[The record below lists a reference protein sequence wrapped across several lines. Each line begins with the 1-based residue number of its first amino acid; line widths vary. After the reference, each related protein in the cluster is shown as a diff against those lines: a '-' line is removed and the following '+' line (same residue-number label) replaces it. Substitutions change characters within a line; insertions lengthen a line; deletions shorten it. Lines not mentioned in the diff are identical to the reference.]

1 MPLSWQKRDLTADNG
16 AGADI
21 GPPGPLPRQ
30 LVGRASDALADLAWT
45 PEAWGLRGFGFRIA
59 PPVPAPTPPDPLARW
74 LHKAIF
80 KRRFTAAERI
90 AIRAARD
97 TDPIVNDFIDLL
109 DSAELVFLD
118 DADLAAGLGYLASLG
133 LLTAGRPAE
142 IVI

>member
-1 MPLSWQKRDLTADNG
+1 MTLSWQKRDLTADNG
-16 AGADI
+16 AGADV
-21 GPPGPLPRQ
+21 GPPGPLPRE
-30 LVGRASDALADLAWT
+30 LVGRAADVLADLDWT

-59 PPVPAPTPPDPLARW
+59 PPVATPDPLARW

-90 AIRAARD
+90 AIRAAGLAN
-97 TDPIVNDFIDLL
+97 PIVADFSDLL
-109 DSAELVFLD
+109 DSADLVFLD
-118 DADLAAGLGYLASLG
+118 DPDLAAGLGYLVSET